1 MAPARKLLLT
11 LAIPVAV
18 LVGGAGVGMVVA
30 AERPYT
36 PPTGERAFESAP
48 SPTLRSGLALSND
61 SASRVKGSKKEIAK
75 LKRKCRK
82 KTGPARQKCFK
93 KIRKQS
99 VKPRLMPVAKANAL
113 AEADAERIWEE
124 DIGGYVWDD
133 FGTSGDCRRLARNS
147 VSCAVYVYYE
157 ETDYSSDDYGS
168 IYTCEWL
175 VTSSYLSARKL
186 SVESG
191 FATRDCYWE

>member
-11 LAIPVAV
+11 IAIPVAV

-36 PPTGERAFESAP
+36 PPTGERAFESAT
-48 SPTLRSGLALSND
+48 SPALRSGLASTSD
-61 SASRVKGSKKEIAK
+61 RVARKGSNKEIAK

-82 KTGPARQKCFK
+82 KTGPALQKCFK
-93 KIRKQS
+93 KIRKKS
-99 VKPRLMPVAKANAL
+99 VKPRLMPIAKANGL

-124 DIGGYVWDD
+124 DIGGYVCDD
-133 FGTSGDCRRLARNS
+133 FGTSGYCRRLARNS